1 MGECRGRR
9 ITVHKQPQPFG
20 QVICLRPRMDEVV
33 AWEVYGGTPPVNVD
47 VIEDA
52 ITETKQHTANP
63 PITPVIT
70 ANARRRPH
78 TCAVKGQPYPSEQAP
93 DSLLYYRT
101 YCGYRNHD

>member
-1 MGECRGRR
+1 VGECRGRR

-33 AWEVYGGTPPVNVD
+33 EWEVYGGTPPVNVSSR
-47 VIEDA
+47 
-52 ITETKQHTANP
+52 TQSQKPQQHTANP

-93 DSLLYYRT
+93 ASLLYYRT

>member
-1 MGECRGRR
+1 VGECRGRR

-33 AWEVYGGTPPVNVD
+33 EWEVYGGTPPVNV
-47 VIEDA
+47 IEDA
-52 ITETKQHTANP
+52 ITETTTTHRQPTYQSRYNIQRAKAP
-63 PITPVIT
+63 PHV
-70 ANARRRPH
+70 
-78 TCAVKGQPYPSEQAP
+78 CLKGQEP